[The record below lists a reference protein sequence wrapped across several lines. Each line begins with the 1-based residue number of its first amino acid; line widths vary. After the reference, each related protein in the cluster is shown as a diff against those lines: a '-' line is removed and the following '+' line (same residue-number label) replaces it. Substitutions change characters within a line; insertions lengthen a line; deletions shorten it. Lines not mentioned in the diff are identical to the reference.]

1 MMMQLAK
8 NTEGYCLPM
17 MGLHPCSVDADFE
30 AELQQVETWLQQ
42 EKYYAIGEIGLD
54 FYHSTEWKTQQL
66 EAFAFQI
73 ELAKKYALPIVIHSR
88 SSMDECIHAIEQKN
102 ETGLKGIFHCFGGD
116 ERQAKRIIDMGWM
129 LGIGGVV
136 TYKNAGLAKLM
147 EGLPLENI
155 VLETD
160 APYLTPVPFRG
171 KRNEPSYIKYVAAKI
186 AEIKNISIEEVI
198 SVTTA
203 NAKKIFSF

>member
-1 MMMQLAK
+1 
-8 NTEGYCLPM
+8 
-17 MGLHPCSVDADFE
+17 
-30 AELQQVETWLQQ
+30 
-42 EKYYAIGEIGLD
+42 
-54 FYHSTEWKTQQL
+54 
-66 EAFAFQI
+66 
-73 ELAKKYALPIVIHSR
+73 
-88 SSMDECIHAIEQKN
+88 
-102 ETGLKGIFHCFGGD
+102 
-116 ERQAKRIIDMGWM
+116 
-129 LGIGGVV
+129 
-136 TYKNAGLAKLM
+136 M